1 MNPLRLTFRKSD
13 HVVLMPDWVSEGH
26 WAIHRSLV
34 LNPLA
39 VASPEAVAE
48 SFGVS
53 NVRTLAIHMSQQ
65 FLPTPTALLHQWTV
79 TEWVRD
85 DRMGA
90 PTRILQASDGP
101 HAGELAGIDERYRQQ
116 FHIAIS
122 DALYGSGPDKPFYDA
137 PTLPDIRFAVMPM
150 KLPSAVVVPML
161 PKETR

>member
-13 HVVLMPDWVSEGH
+13 RVVLMPDWVSNVH
-26 WAIHRSLV
+26 WVIHRSLV
-34 LNPLA
+34 LNPFA

-48 SFGVS
+48 CFGVS
-53 NVRTLAIHMSQQ
+53 NAQTLEHQK
-65 FLPTPTALLHQWTV
+65 FLPTPAALLHQWTV
-79 TEWVRD
+79 TKWVRD
-85 DRMGA
+85 DGGIGA

-101 HAGELAGIDERYRQQ
+101 HAGELAGIDERYRRQ
-116 FHIAIS
+116 FHIEIG

-150 KLPSAVVVPML
+150 RLPSAVVVPML